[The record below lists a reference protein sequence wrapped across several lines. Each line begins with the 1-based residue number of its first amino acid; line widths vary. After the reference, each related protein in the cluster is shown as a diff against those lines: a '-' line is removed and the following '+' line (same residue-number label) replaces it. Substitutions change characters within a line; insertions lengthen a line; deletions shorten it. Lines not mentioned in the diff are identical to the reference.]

1 MSVQKHEDKY
11 FYFAYGI
18 YLSMYIFFQLSRV
31 NQVIGVEIV
40 TSINTFNQLF
50 LLLILAFYLIKNILR
65 NNSNKLLG
73 LFILVAC
80 FGCWLAFKSGYLS
93 VVSILYAIFYSYFI
107 NFSKL
112 VKVDFFSRLLTLIL
126 ILLLFKTGIIE
137 EITVMRESGLVRYS
151 MGFQHMNT
159 VGSLLLTL
167 TLDYIYLRFKYFN
180 FHDYLVVLFIIL
192 TFNKKIDSRGM
203 LLSVIIALVFTFLFK
218 KRINFFENKHV
229 NRFVISIPLILALLS
244 IFFTVFFSYSK
255 ELMVLLDKA
264 FSYRLSFGNTFY
276 RIFGLTFFGQQIDS
290 YELGINEVINGNTII
305 VLDNLYMSLL
315 LRNGLIFCVI
325 FLLSIT
331 YILKKTM
338 ILKKYSVSLMVISLS
353 FYGLFEVVPSTLQFN
368 IVLWSI
374 FCNMSGDDWG
384 ERN

>member
-18 YLSMYIFFQLSRV
+18 YLSTYIFFQLSRV

-65 NNSNKLLG
+65 KNSNKLLG
-73 LFILVAC
+73 LFILVSC
-80 FGCWLAFKSGYLS
+80 FGFLLAFKSGYLS

-167 TLDYIYLRFKYFN
+167 TLDYIYLRFKYFS

-218 KRINFFENKHV
+218 KRINFFKNKHV

-255 ELMVLLDKA
+255 ELMVLLDKS